1 MDRKTE
7 SAAVS
12 SWAIDLAIIVGGAC
26 GSFGRLGLSAFQSP
40 NVLWP
45 WITGAINLVGSLLL
59 GSVTAYMATLGPDTG
74 VRKVVRLFG
83 GTGLIGGFTT
93 YSTFMLEVAKCLE
106 SGRTFTALAYL
117 FSSIVAGFVCAMI
130 GIAAGKAMGQRR
142 LYRLAQA
149 KEDSHENKAPR
160 FTGLRLLMM
169 MPVVFLILALLAV
182 VLNGNWLHGEA
193 FVVLIAASLL
203 GGLGAVARF
212 GVDAWVNALIHLPF
226 PCGTLAVNV
235 TACLAMGFISGW
247 FGSHAGTAIPLQYL
261 LASGL
266 LGGYSTFST
275 ASVEGAKLLD
285 NGHPWWTLLY
295 TGVMTVLSIAALFVG
310 LGIVQ

>member
-1 MDRKTE
+1 MDHKTE
-7 SAAVS
+7 SADVPL
-12 SWAIDLAIIVGGAC
+12 WAIGLALIVGGTC
-26 GSFGRLGLSAFQSP
+26 GSFGRLGLSAFQSS

-45 WITGAINLVGSLLL
+45 WITGAINLVGSFLL
-59 GSVTAYMATLGPDTG
+59 GSVTAYMATLGSDTG
-74 VRKVVRLFG
+74 VRKVVRLFW

-93 YSTFMLEVAKCLE
+93 YSTFMLEVAKRLE

-117 FSSIVAGFVCAMI
+117 FSSIVVGLACAMI

-142 LYRLAQA
+142 LHRLAQA
-149 KEDSHENKAPR
+149 KEDSHEHKAPC
-160 FTGLRLLMM
+160 FTGLRSLMV
-169 MPVVFLILALLAV
+169 MPVVFLILALLVV
-182 VLNGNWLHGEA
+182 VLNGNWRHGEA

-203 GGLGAVARF
+203 GGLGTVARF
-212 GVDAWVNALIHLPF
+212 SVDAWVNAHMHLPF
-226 PCGTLAVNV
+226 PCGTLVVNV
-235 TACLAMGFISGW
+235 TACLTMGLISGW
-247 FGSHAGTAIPLQYL
+247 FGAHAGMAIPWQYL

-295 TGVMTVLSIAALFVG
+295 ASVMTVFSIAALFVG
-310 LGIVQ
+310 LFIQ